1 MTLGEKIKFL
11 RENKGLNLSELAKK
25 AGIAKS
31 TLFKIE
37 ENKTNPTIKT
47 IWAIAEILGVP
58 FGELVGEGEIKEEGV
73 SVTLIEK
80 NEEFESYKMNLKKN
94 ASYIAKPHFAGVK
107 EKIFVLKGNVTVGRV
122 DNPKEMNQ
130 GEVFEFDADTFH
142 LYAAKNNSTLIVTIY
157 YSKKRYF
164 SEDVFVDVFDRD
176 VYEELNNLVDS
187 GVEVV
192 RVIAKHDK
200 YDAENVV
207 KNENGIFIYKKRDL
221 KFFEIKEMDF
231 KDGIYHFLPSF
242 YSQKELDRSIILH
255 FTAFKEEHIFERY
268 LALIGE
274 VNLAKSLILKSGF
287 KELIEVLERK
297 KYLTHLDSF
306 LDKAR
311 EKNIK
316 MEVKKLAT
324 TFRDG
329 GIYEVKIKK

>member
-1 MTLGEKIKFL
+1 MKLGEKIRFL

-94 ASYIAKPHFAGVK
+94 AIYIAKPHFAGVK
-107 EKIFVLKGNVTVGRV
+107 EKIFVLKGSVTVGRV
-122 DNPKEMNQ
+122 DNPKEINE
-130 GEVFEFDADTFH
+130 GDVFEFDADTFH
-142 LYAAKNNSTLIVTIY
+142 LYAAKSISTLIVTIY

-164 SEDVFVDVFDRD
+164 SEDVFVDLFDKD
-176 VYEELNNLVDS
+176 IYEELNNLVNS
-187 GVEVV
+187 GVEVI

-200 YDAENVV
+200 YDAENVI

-221 KFFEIKEMDF
+221 KFFEIKEIDF

-242 YSQKELDRSIILH
+242 YTQKEMDRSIILH
-255 FTAFKEEHIFERY
+255 FTAFREELVFERY
-268 LALIGE
+268 LALIDE
-274 VNLAKSLILKSGF
+274 INLAKSLVLKSGF
-287 KELIEVLERK
+287 KEFIEVLERK
-297 KYLTHLDSF
+297 RYLTHLNNF
-306 LDKAR
+306 L
-311 EKNIK
+311 ENVKNV
-316 MEVKKLAT
+316 EVKKIAT
-324 TFRDG
+324 TFADG

>member
-1 MTLGEKIKFL
+1 MRLGEKIRFL

-58 FGELVGEGEIKEEGV
+58 FCELVGEGEIKEEGV

-80 NEEFESYKMNLKKN
+80 NEEFESYKMNPKKN
-94 ASYIAKPHFAGVK
+94 AIYIAKPHFAGVR
-107 EKIFVLKGNVTVGRV
+107 EKIFVLKGSVTVGRI
-122 DNPKEMNQ
+122 DNPKEINE
-130 GEVFEFDADTFH
+130 GDVFEFDADTFH
-142 LYAAKNNSTLIVTIY
+142 LYAAKKNSTLIVTIY

-164 SEDVFVDVFDRD
+164 SEDVFVDVFDRY
-176 VYEELNNLVDS
+176 VYEELNNLVNS
-187 GVEVV
+187 GVEVI

-200 YDAENVV
+200 YDAENII

-221 KFFEIKEMDF
+221 KFVDLKPIDF
-231 KDGIYHFLPSF
+231 KNGSIYHFLPNF
-242 YSQKELDRSIILH
+242 YTQKEMDRSIILH
-255 FTAFKEEHIFERY
+255 FTAFREELVFERY

-274 VNLAKSLILKSGF
+274 INLAKSMVLKSGF

-297 KYLTHLDSF
+297 KYLTHLNNF
-306 LDKAR
+306 L
-311 EKNIK
+311 ENVKNTEIK
-316 MEVKKLAT
+316 KFAT
-324 TFRDG
+324 TFADG

>member
-1 MTLGEKIKFL
+1 MTLGEKIKFF

-73 SVTLIEK
+73 SVVLIEK

-94 ASYIAKPHFAGVK
+94 ATYIAKPHFAGVK

-122 DNPKEMNQ
+122 DNPKEINE
-130 GEVFEFDADTFH
+130 GEVYEFDADIFH
-142 LYAAKNNSTLIVTIY
+142 LYAAKSNSTLIITIY

-176 VYEELNNLVDS
+176 VYEELNNLVNS

-192 RVIAKHDK
+192 RVIAKHNK
-200 YDAENVV
+200 YDAQNVI
-207 KNENGIFIYKKRDL
+207 KNEHGIFIYKKREL
-221 KFFEIKEMDF
+221 KFFEIKEIDF
-231 KDGIYHFLPSF
+231 KSGIYHFLPSF
-242 YSQKELDRSIILH
+242 YTQKELDRSIILH
-255 FTAFKEEHIFERY
+255 FTAFREELIFERY

-274 VNLAKSLILKSGF
+274 INLAKSLVLKSGF
-287 KELIEVLERK
+287 KELIEVLDRK
-297 KYLTHLDSF
+297 KYLTHLNNF
-306 LDKAR
+306 L
-311 EKNIK
+311 ENVKNTEI
-316 MEVKKLAT
+316 KKLAT
-324 TFRDG
+324 TFADG